1 MVAINSIL
9 GDLDTGDLGF
19 TLTHEHVWQSAAG
32 VNVTYPEFFDRQS
45 IVDKAVAQLREA
57 YEEGVRTIV
66 DVTTFDLGR
75 DVMLTKDVALRSG
88 INVIASTGFYVDIP
102 RIFWGAD
109 PDEVAQLF
117 VKEIQVG
124 IEETGI
130 KAGIIKVASDA
141 GLDDGLTQAE
151 EIVVRAAARASL
163 QTGTPITTHTNAPA
177 RTGDLQVK
185 IFESEGLDLNR
196 VCIGHSNDTTDIG
209 YLSGLA
215 DKGVWLGLDTFPGP
229 DPQLSQNSQSRP
241 DWEQRTE
248 VVKTLID
255 AGYGNRI
262 LLSHDW
268 CVIKPWG
275 SREEQEQVQRF
286 NPDSYL
292 FVTRRVLPRLEE
304 MGCSRELI
312 NQIMVDNPRRFFEGQ

>member
-1 MVAINSIL
+1 MVAIKSIL

-32 VNVTYPEFFDRQS
+32 VNVTYPAFFDRQS
-45 IVDKAVAQLREA
+45 IVDKAIAQLREA
-57 YEEGVRTIV
+57 YAEGVRTIV

-75 DVMLTKDVALRSG
+75 DVTLTKDVALGSG

-102 RIFWGAD
+102 RIFWDAD

-117 VKEIQVG
+117 VKEIEVG

-163 QTGTPITTHTNAPA
+163 ETGTPITTHTNALA

-185 IFESEGLDLNR
+185 IFESEGLDLNK
-196 VCIGHSNDTTDIG
+196 VCIGHSNDTTDID

-215 DKGVWLGLDTFPGP
+215 DKGVWLGLDTFPGGNW
-229 DPQLSQNSQSRP
+229 DSRLP

-255 AGYGNRI
+255 AGYGKRI
-262 LLSHDW
+262 MLSHDW

-275 SREEQEQVQRF
+275 SRAQQEQVQRR
-286 NPDSYL
+286 NPDGYL
-292 FVTRRVLPRLEE
+292 FVTRRVLPRLEK
-304 MGCSRELI
+304 MGCSRKLM